1 MSSSRSH
8 DDNGGWRTTWETG
21 GDVDYSSIGIPTEQR
36 DQIRELRDE
45 LGFETYALLL
55 DELIENAQE
64 DLSAE

>member
-8 DDNGGWRTTWETG
+8 DDNGGWRTAWETG

-64 DLSAE
+64 DLSNE